1 MSHYVELGVVQ
12 VGLLSELDLRELNI
26 STVKCDFCS
35 IVQLCTSCM
44 PFGSGRG
51 GGVAGRQVSVDS
63 CLWDYRLACQHVV
76 STRDC
81 VGFAG
86 VHETVNVL
94 MLAHCTRVFMEDM
107 PKANTFQLYI
117 YVQYIFIGIYS
128 VLAVCIFIILFRL
141 SGINSFAVKLQ
152 SLSVNFNVAIF
163 LKA

>member
-1 MSHYVELGVVQ
+1 M
-12 VGLLSELDLRELNI
+12 
-26 STVKCDFCS
+26 
-35 IVQLCTSCM
+35 
-44 PFGSGRG
+44 
-51 GGVAGRQVSVDS
+51 AGRQPGKQVSVDS

-107 PKANTFQLYI
+107 PKPNTFQSYTI
-117 YVQYIFIGIYS
+117 CIYIFISIYI

-141 SGINSFAVKLQ
+141 SGINFFAVKLQ

>member
-12 VGLLSELDLRELNI
+12 VGLLSELDSTELNI

-44 PFGSGRG
+44 PLSLGEGEWQAGRQ
-51 GGVAGRQVSVDS
+51 AGRQLSRQVSVDS

-107 PKANTFQLYI
+107 PKANTFQSYTI
-117 YVQYIFIGIYS
+117 CIYIFISIYNIS
-128 VLAVCIFIILFRL
+128 WSPCVYL
-141 SGINSFAVKLQ
+141 
-152 SLSVNFNVAIF
+152 
-163 LKA
+163 

>member
-1 MSHYVELGVVQ
+1 MA
-12 VGLLSELDLRELNI
+12 
-26 STVKCDFCS
+26 
-35 IVQLCTSCM
+35 
-44 PFGSGRG
+44 GRQS
-51 GGVAGRQVSVDS
+51 GRQVSVDS

-117 YVQYIFIGIYS
+117 YVYIFISIHG